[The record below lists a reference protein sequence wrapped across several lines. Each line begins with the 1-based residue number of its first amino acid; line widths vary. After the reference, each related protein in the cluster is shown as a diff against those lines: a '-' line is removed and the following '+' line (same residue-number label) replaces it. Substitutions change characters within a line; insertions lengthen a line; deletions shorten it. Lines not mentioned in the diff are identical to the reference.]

1 MHALSRRTAMR
12 LLAGVSAMPSLVA
25 AAPIADP
32 ADWLNAGIRSGVLR
46 DVHAVL
52 ISHGGH
58 VVLERYYAGAD
69 ESWGR
74 PLGMVSFGPDTL
86 HDLRSVTKS
95 VVGLLYGIALDRG
108 LVPPPEASL
117 LEQFPEYPDLAA
129 DPQRARLTIA
139 HALTMTLGMEWDEQR
154 PYTDPAN
161 SEIAMENA
169 SDRNRF
175 ILERPFIAP
184 PGERWIYSGGAVAL
198 LAHLIVKGSDGTLPD
213 FARQAL
219 FAPLGIT
226 TFEWAVGQD
235 GVASAASGLRLRPR
249 DLLHIGE
256 LVLAGGIWDDK
267 PIVSRA
273 WLDAS
278 FRPAIDTDLGV
289 RYGRLWYIG
298 EAATPESHRWLAGFG
313 NGGQRLFVMPDAELA
328 AVMFFGAYDKPDQRL
343 APSRIWF
350 ETVLANLERLQ

>member
-25 AAPIADP
+25 AAPIADL
-32 ADWLNAGIRSGVLR
+32 ADRLDTGIRSGALR

-52 ISHGGH
+52 ISRGGH

-108 LVPPPEASL
+108 LVPQPEAPL

-175 ILERPFIAP
+175 ILERPFVAQ

-198 LAHLIVKGSDGTLPD
+198 LAPPDRQRLRCDIAGLRTQGTVRA
-213 FARQAL
+213 ARYHDIRMGRGA
-219 FAPLGIT
+219 G
-226 TFEWAVGQD
+226 WGRVR
-235 GVASAASGLRLRPR
+235 RLRP
-249 DLLHIGE
+249 
-256 LVLAGGIWDDK
+256 A
-267 PIVSRA
+267 PA
-273 WLDAS
+273 PA
-278 FRPAIDTDLGV
+278 RPA
-289 RYGRLWYIG
+289 
-298 EAATPESHRWLAGFG
+298 AHR
-313 NGGQRLFVMPDAELA
+313 
-328 AVMFFGAYDKPDQRL
+328 
-343 APSRIWF
+343 
-350 ETVLANLERLQ
+350 